1 MAKKVAGLKKNGRN
15 TDLGDYIY
23 VQPPASLPPNA
34 LMISVYRTRARFC
47 TKFQLFCSAATTAVF
62 VPSATYA
69 VEDRVYVVI
78 YADELLGNRPTTDNH
93 RPPSKY
99 NKLYSALTLHRR
111 PLEVVLI
118 KEDDSFTNLLLLITT
133 S

>member
-1 MAKKVAGLKKNGRN
+1 MAKKVNGLKKNGRN

-23 VQPPASLPPNA
+23 VQPLASLPPNA
-34 LMISVYRTRARFC
+34 LMISVYRACVRFC
-47 TKFQLFCSAATTAVF
+47 ITFQLFCSAVPSAEF

-78 YADELLGNRPTTDNH
+78 YADELLGNRPTRDNH

-118 KEDDSFTNLLLLITT
+118 KRR
-133 S
+133 

>member
-1 MAKKVAGLKKNGRN
+1 MVKKVGGLKKNGRN

-23 VQPPASLPPNA
+23 VQPLASLPPNA
-34 LMISVYRTRARFC
+34 LMISVYRACVRFC
-47 TKFQLFCSAATTAVF
+47 IAFQLFCMAVRSAEF

-69 VEDRVYVVI
+69 VEDRVCVVI
-78 YADELLGNRPTTDNH
+78 YADEPLANRPTRDNH

-118 KEDDSFTNLLLLITT
+118 KRR
-133 S
+133 